1 MGRHSGTRSSCSLL
15 TPYTTRYQ
23 HRTNERL
30 QTRLVS
36 TNPSQLLC
44 FSDWGTLE
52 MLCASVRL
60 GLIFCKVSLR
70 LSVDTVT
77 CRGQLQCRPPFY
89 ILPLLLQTPFPF
101 SPHLLFF
108 YAPVPLFLNSLSASV
123 SFPLSPPVLC
133 MCLWMRLSHVPDI
146 FSHKSQREALRRNGR
161 QRAASFLSHC
171 WMCFSQFS
179 SRSLIPFCFPPL
191 FVPIRKDKTL
201 SDSPRPQWYWMEN
214 KLRNIEAKYQI
225 CILRKN
231 VSCIIISSQT
241 SLIKSFQV

>member
-1 MGRHSGTRSSCSLL
+1 MQPPDAVPNTLPAPHQWEASNSPGKHQSFE
-15 TPYTTRYQ
+15 TT
-23 HRTNERL
+23 
-30 QTRLVS
+30 V
-36 TNPSQLLC
+36 

-60 GLIFCKVSLR
+60 GLIFYKVSLR

-123 SFPLSPPVLC
+123 CFPLAPPVLC

-146 FSHKSQREALRRNGR
+146 FSHKSQRETLRRNKR

-179 SRSLIPFCFPPL
+179 SLSLIPFCFPHSL
-191 FVPIRKDKTL
+191 SHKKRYHIIRFSHTAV
-201 SDSPRPQWYWMEN
+201 
-214 KLRNIEAKYQI
+214 LRNIEAKYQI
-225 CILRKN
+225 WILRKK
-231 VSCIIISSQT
+231 CIMHYNFTTNISHKI
-241 SLIKSFQV
+241 LQV